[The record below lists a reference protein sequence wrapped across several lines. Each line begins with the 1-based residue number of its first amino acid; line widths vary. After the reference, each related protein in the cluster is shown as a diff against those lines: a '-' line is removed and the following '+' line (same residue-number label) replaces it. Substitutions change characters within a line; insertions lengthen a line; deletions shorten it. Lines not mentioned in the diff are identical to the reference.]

1 MQIVFPPKHY
11 VVQHRDLFRD
21 LYLNQG
27 FDVSFEPNF
36 QYIQPSEWYF
46 TLSWE
51 DEKA

>member
-1 MQIVFPPKHY
+1 
-11 VVQHRDLFRD
+11 VQHKETFQEI
-21 LYLNQG
+21 YLNQG

-51 DEKA
+51 DEA